1 MPPPNRT
8 RAKGSASG
16 ADESE
21 AARLAERAQWA
32 LDDADVKGA
41 RALAEKAVTLAD
53 KAPRGSDRATARRV
67 LATALLQ
74 DDDAEG
80 AERVARESAR
90 IARTARSFR
99 DEALAELVLADVRR
113 AAGEYIE
120 GLKHAARARALTKRE
135 HDPRTE
141 IFVLSEYALL
151 LGRLGDH
158 ERARE
163 AFETLH
169 RMPLEDLPPL
179 RAFRVFCN
187 LSGVHRAAGRFSEAF
202 EVLARAEAV
211 VANAP
216 REGSSPAA
224 MATTGRAA
232 DFTLRHARVRI
243 LLDVG
248 ALDEADAILAETAFD
263 DDAPTW
269 RRAQHLALE
278 AELALERSNDAVRAI
293 ALVEQGLALKG
304 LLRPVR
310 SALETVRGH
319 AMLVLGRAA
328 DAERTGIALMS
339 LEANAGIRLV
349 AAEALAL
356 AAHAGPPE
364 AWLLRWLG
372 ALAIAGSGAAG
383 RVEHEACAALVLE
396 PDPIGGLARVTLPVL
411 RARLV
416 ERTPQVHRARFRR
429 LLLHVERRLAEKR
442 SRKVAAIAD
451 ERLADHV
458 RRAMAEVG
466 LVGEAPSLLR
476 AVATVARAARTA
488 TSVLLSG
495 ETGAGKELFARLV
508 HRLSERADGP
518 FVAINCGA
526 VPEPLLEAELFGHE
540 RGAFT
545 GADRARRGLFVEA
558 NGGTLFLDEVAEMT
572 PQMQVKLLRV
582 LEDREVRALGSPK
595 TRKVDVRIVAA
606 THRALPALVERGAFR
621 QDLYYRLAALTVPV
635 PSLRERLEDVP
646 LVARALLAREAATR
660 DHKLDVPALAALSEH
675 TWPGNV
681 RELGNVLRAAAAL
694 SEGIVIGRPDIALAM
709 QRSPAQGP
717 QRERELSETTFEALR
732 ARHEAELQ
740 ELVGRAI
747 AAADGNKL
755 EAARALGLSRQGLY
769 RILER
774 RN

>member
-1 MPPPNRT
+1 MVSTT
-8 RAKGSASG
+8 RARPKNPVPEA
-16 ADESE
+16 SE

-53 KAPRGSDRATARRV
+53 KTPRGTDRATARRV

-74 DDDAEG
+74 DDDAVG

-99 DEALAELVLADVRR
+99 EEALAEIVLADVRR

-120 GLKHAARARALTKRE
+120 GLKHAARARALAKRAD
-135 HDPRTE
+135 DPGTE
-141 IFVLSEYALL
+141 MFVLSEYALL

-163 AFETLH
+163 AFEVLLRT
-169 RMPLEDLPPL
+169 PLDDLPPL
-179 RAFRVFCN
+179 HAFRVFCN
-187 LSGVHRAAGRFSEAF
+187 LAAVHRAAGRFSDAF
-202 EVLARAEAV
+202 DVLARAEAV
-211 VANAP
+211 VADARP
-216 REGSSPAA
+216 EGSSPAV
-224 MATTGRAA
+224 TTGRAA
-232 DFTLRHARVRI
+232 ELTLRHARVQI
-243 LLDVG
+243 FLDVG
-248 ALDEADAILAETAFD
+248 AFDEADALLAATAFD
-263 DDAPTW
+263 DDAPAW
-269 RRAQHLALE
+269 RRGQHLALE
-278 AELALERSNDAVRAI
+278 ADLVLERSNEAVRAI
-293 ALVEQGLALKG
+293 ALADQGLALKG
-304 LLRPVR
+304 LLRPTR
-310 SALETVRGH
+310 SALEKVRGH

-339 LEANAGIRLV
+339 LEANAGIRLH

-383 RVEHEACAALVLE
+383 RVEHEACAALVHE

-411 RARLV
+411 RSRLV
-416 ERTPQVHRARFRR
+416 ERTPAEHRARFRR
-429 LLLHVERRLAEKR
+429 LLFQVERRLAEKR
-442 SRKVAAIAD
+442 SRKVAALAD
-451 ERLADHV
+451 ERIADHV

-508 HRLSERADGP
+508 HRLSERAEGP

-526 VPEPLLEAELFGHE
+526 VPEHLLEAELFGHE

-582 LEDREVRALGSPK
+582 LEDREVRALGSTK
-595 TRKVDVRIVAA
+595 SRKVDVRIVAA
-606 THRALPALVERGAFR
+606 THRALPGLVERGAFR
-621 QDLYYRLAALTVPV
+621 QDLYYRFAALTVQV

-646 LVARALLAREAATR
+646 LVARALLAREATTR

-675 TWPGNV
+675 AWPGNV

-694 SEGIVIGRPDIALAM
+694 ADGIVIGRPDIALAM

-717 QRERELSETTFEALR
+717 QKESELPETTFEALR
-732 ARHEAELQ
+732 ARHEAEVQ
-740 ELVGRAI
+740 TLVGRAI

-774 RN
+774 RS

>member
-1 MPPPNRT
+1 MPHT
-8 RAKGSASG
+8 TSARAKEPSPAG
-16 ADESE
+16 ETE
-21 AARLAERAQWA
+21 AARLCERAQWA
-32 LDDADVKGA
+32 LDDADPRGA
-41 RALAEKAVTLAD
+41 RTLAESAVALADRT
-53 KAPRGSDRATARRV
+53 PRGSDRSTARRI

-74 DDDAEG
+74 GDEATE
-80 AERVARESAR
+80 AERVAREATR

-120 GLKHAARARALTKRE
+120 GLKHAARARALAKRAS
-135 HDPRTE
+135 DPRTE

-163 AFETLH
+163 AFESLLRT
-169 RMPLEDLPPL
+169 PLDDLPPA

-202 EVLARAEAV
+202 AVLARAEEV
-211 VANAP
+211 VATERRDSTATT
-216 REGSSPAA
+216 
-224 MATTGRAA
+224 TTGRAA
-232 DFTLRHARVRI
+232 HLTLRHTRVRI

-248 ALDEADAILAETAFD
+248 AFDEADALLGDTAFD
-263 DDAPTW
+263 DDAPAW

-278 AELALERSNDAVRAI
+278 AELVLERAGDAIRAI
-293 ALVEQGLALKG
+293 ALAEQGLALRG

-310 SALETVRGH
+310 SSLEKVRGN
-319 AMLVLGRAA
+319 AMLALGRAA

-339 LEANAGIRLV
+339 LEANAGIRLH

-356 AAHAGPPE
+356 AANAGPPE

-383 RVEHEACAALVLE
+383 RVEHEACAALVHE

-411 RARLV
+411 RSRLV
-416 ERTPQVHRARFRR
+416 ERTPAEHRARFRR
-429 LLLHVERRLAEKR
+429 LLFQVEKRLSEKR
-442 SRKVAAIAD
+442 SRKAVALVD
-451 ERLADHV
+451 ERIADHV

-508 HRLSERADGP
+508 HRLSERASGP

-558 NGGTLFLDEVAEMT
+558 SGGTLFLDEVAEMT

-582 LEDREVRALGSPK
+582 LEDREVRALGSN
-595 TRKVDVRIVAA
+595 RSRSVDVRIVAA

-621 QDLYYRLAALTVPV
+621 QDLFYRLAALTVPV

-646 LVARALLAREAATR
+646 LVARALLAREATTR
-660 DHKLDVPALAALSEH
+660 DHKLDVPALAALGEH
-675 TWPGNV
+675 AWPGNV

-694 SEGIVIGRPDIALAM
+694 SEGIVIGRPEIALAM
-709 QRSPAQGP
+709 QRAPARGP
-717 QRERELSETTFEALR
+717 KEEGELSETTFEALR
-732 ARHEAELQ
+732 TRHEEELQ
-740 ELVGRAI
+740 RLVARAI

-774 RN
+774 RG